1 MAPLSP
7 ETLALLALALLI
19 GVLIGWWPSRRRGA
33 AQAAELAR
41 QTERTAQLQTQL
53 DQTRQVM
60 ETLESRLEDWRV
72 QAQARDLDLTRL
84 RAVHQEKL
92 AALDELKQAFEQS
105 KAAMR
110 TEFQN
115 LASQVLE
122 EKGKTFTRNSQA
134 SLDGLLRPFREQID
148 GFQKRV
154 NEIHDASLRGQTQLG
169 AEIRRVLDIGL
180 KMSTEAN
187 TLATALKGDKK
198 TTGNWGEVQLERSLQ
213 LAGLMPGDH
222 YEAQASFRDEAG
234 NRRQPD
240 FVIKLPDDKH
250 MVIDSKVS
258 LVDYDRAIAAETE
271 AGREA
276 AMAAHVQAVRHHIDD
291 LARKDY
297 SNLIGMKSPSFV
309 LMFMPIEPAYIE
321 AMQHNRDLFD
331 HGYRNNVI
339 LVSHTTLMPI
349 LRTVANLWMIARGNE
364 QTRALGDMAGGLYN
378 QVAMV
383 AERLQKLGN
392 ALNTVSTHYNH
403 TVTAVAGQ
411 QGLYGKVNRFAEL
424 SAKANKQLP
433 ALEPMHADIEV
444 QRLETVVAESAP
456 PQALASAAADPLPE
470 WNVREID
477 DHD

>member
-1 MAPLSP
+1 
-7 ETLALLALALLI
+7 
-19 GVLIGWWPSRRRGA
+19 
-33 AQAAELAR
+33 
-41 QTERTAQLQTQL
+41 
-53 DQTRQVM
+53 
-60 ETLESRLEDWRV
+60 
-72 QAQARDLDLTRL
+72 
-84 RAVHQEKL
+84 
-92 AALDELKQAFEQS
+92 
-105 KAAMR
+105 
-110 TEFQN
+110 
-115 LASQVLE
+115 
-122 EKGKTFTRNSQA
+122 
-134 SLDGLLRPFREQID
+134 
-148 GFQKRV
+148 
-154 NEIHDASLRGQTQLG
+154 
-169 AEIRRVLDIGL
+169 
-180 KMSTEAN
+180 
-187 TLATALKGDKK
+187 
-198 TTGNWGEVQLERSLQ
+198 
-213 LAGLMPGDH
+213 
-222 YEAQASFRDEAG
+222 
-234 NRRQPD
+234 
-240 FVIKLPDDKH
+240 
-250 MVIDSKVS
+250 
-258 LVDYDRAIAAETE
+258 
-271 AGREA
+271 
-276 AMAAHVQAVRHHIDD
+276 MAAHVQAVRHHIDD